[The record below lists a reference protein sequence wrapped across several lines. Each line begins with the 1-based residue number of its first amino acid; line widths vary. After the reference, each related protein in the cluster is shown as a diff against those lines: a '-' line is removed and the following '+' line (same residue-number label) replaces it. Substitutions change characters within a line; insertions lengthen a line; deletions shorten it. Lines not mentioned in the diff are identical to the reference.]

1 MYFLPD
7 FIAPTLLVLG
17 RSESEIRPYMRLTI
31 QSAIINITG
40 TVKIAHRAC
49 VDSWTSLWHRYPAID
64 GSAQ

>member
-1 MYFLPD
+1 MYPLLD
-7 FIAPTLLVLG
+7 FIAPKLLVHE
-17 RSESEIRPYMRLTI
+17 RSQSEIRPYMRLTI

-40 TVKIAHRAC
+40 TFEITRRAC